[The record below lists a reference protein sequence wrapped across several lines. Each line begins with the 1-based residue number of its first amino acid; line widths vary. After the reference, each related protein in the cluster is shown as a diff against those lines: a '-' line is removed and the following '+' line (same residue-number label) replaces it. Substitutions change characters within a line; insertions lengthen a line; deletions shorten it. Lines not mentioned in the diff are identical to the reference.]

1 MGRKILFQDLKVG
14 ELMMSGYEL
23 YVNNIVLLIN
33 R

>member
-1 MGRKILFQDLKVG
+1 MGRKILFKDLKVG
-14 ELMMSGYEL
+14 ELMSGYEL